1 MKDLIL
7 SCKDVWVRK
16 TEFVAKNQFL
26 YSKKSFRS
34 VRFIIET
41 FDRTERNLDL
51 IESYKTSIESEKT
64 IIR

>member
-1 MKDLIL
+1 MYGLEKL
-7 SCKDVWVRK
+7 SLWRRI
-16 TEFVAKNQFL
+16 N
-26 YSKKSFRS
+26 SKKSFRS